1 MMASEKKRKRRSQR
15 AVHSSVVPSPPTSCN
30 GFLHR
35 VQHKDSLHSIAR
47 KFGCP
52 IPKLMQANPQLSRR
66 SRSIYVRQI
75 ICVPEIRVLPVIS
88 PLAPKVL
95 FVEFF
100 GPFGETPP
108 VQNGAV
114 LLAQRTF
121 IRVIFSQPVTQVFFF
136 LSPSGT
142 KIFRPTHLVGVVEV
156 DPPQRSA
163 RFTWDVPAGTRG
175 SLFII
180 GCNQF
185 VCGPPEE
192 ILVIRR

>member
-1 MMASEKKRKRRSQR
+1 MASEKKRKRRSPR
-15 AVHSSVVPSPPTSCN
+15 AVHSSVVPSPPASCD

-35 VQHKDSLHSIAR
+35 VQRGDSLHSIAR
-47 KFGCP
+47 KFGCS
-52 IPKLMQANPQLSRR
+52 IPNLLKVNPHLSRG
-66 SRSIYVRQI
+66 SRSIFVRQI
-75 ICVPEIRVLPVIS
+75 ICVPEIRVLPIID
-88 PLAPKVL
+88 PFAPKVL

-100 GPFGETPP
+100 GPFGDPLP

-114 LLAQRTF
+114 LFAQRTF

-136 LSPSGT
+136 LSPSIT
-142 KIFRPTHLVGVVEV
+142 KIFRPAHLVGVVEV
-156 DPPQRSA
+156 DRPQRSV

-192 ILVIRR
+192 ILVRRR